1 MKRIVLKTEPLAADQ
16 IIRMLEENH
25 ILMNDY
31 ARMYIAHPR
40 FFSRQSEEVSVVIA
54 SLQETGLETGATLN
68 EIFRHIQTIG
78 LKPCSPET
86 GAFLRLQ
93 WKEQPQSRNSV
104 LSGTHSA
111 PDSAVTVLSE
121 LLEEDDAFPKGLY
134 LRNVDGSLWLRG
146 YICDSTYRFPEDAL
160 FAFQESSL

>member
-1 MKRIVLKTEPLAADQ
+1 MKRIVLKTESLAADQ
-16 IIRMLEENH
+16 IIKMLEENH

>member
-1 MKRIVLKTEPLAADQ
+1 MKRIVLKTESLAADQ

-68 EIFRHIQTIG
+68 EIFRHIETSG

-146 YICDSTYRFPEDAL
+146 YICDLTYRFPEDAL

>member
-1 MKRIVLKTEPLAADQ
+1 MKRIVLKTESLAADQ

-54 SLQETGLETGATLN
+54 SLQETGLETRATLN
-68 EIFRHIQTIG
+68 EIFRHIQTIR

>member
-1 MKRIVLKTEPLAADQ
+1 MKRIVLKTESLAADQ

-31 ARMYIAHPR
+31 ARKYIAHPR
-40 FFSRQSEEVSVVIA
+40 FFTRQSEEVSVVIA

-93 WKEQPQSRNSV
+93 WKEQLQSRNSV

>member
-1 MKRIVLKTEPLAADQ
+1 MKRIVLKTESLAADQ

>member
-1 MKRIVLKTEPLAADQ
+1 MKRIVLKTESLTADQ

-31 ARMYIAHPR
+31 ARLYIAHPR
-40 FFSRQSEEVSVVIA
+40 FFSRQSEKVSVVIA

>member
-1 MKRIVLKTEPLAADQ
+1 MKRIVLKTESLAADQ

-40 FFSRQSEEVSVVIA
+40 FFSIQSEEVSVVIA

-146 YICDSTYRFPEDAL
+146 YICDLTYRFPEDAL

>member
-1 MKRIVLKTEPLAADQ
+1 MKRIVLKTEILAADQ

-68 EIFRHIQTIG
+68 EIFLHIQTIG

-146 YICDSTYRFPEDAL
+146 YICDLTYRFPEDAL

>member
-1 MKRIVLKTEPLAADQ
+1 LNTGFLPAGQV
-16 IIRMLEENH
+16 IRMLEENQ

-31 ARMYIAHPR
+31 ARIYISHPR
-40 FFSRQSEEVSVVIA
+40 FFSRQTEKISIVIA
-54 SLQETGLETGATLN
+54 SLRETGLESGATLD

-93 WKEQPQSRNSV
+93 WKEQPQSQNSV

-146 YICDSTYRFPEDAL
+146 YICDLTYRFPEDAL

>member
-1 MKRIVLKTEPLAADQ
+1 MKRIVLKTESLTADQ

-31 ARMYIAHPR
+31 ARLYIAHPR

-68 EIFRHIQTIG
+68 EIFRHIQTIR

-86 GAFLRLQ
+86 GVFLRLQ

>member
-1 MKRIVLKTEPLAADQ
+1 MKRIVLKTESLAADQ

-31 ARMYIAHPR
+31 ARLYIAHPR

>member
-1 MKRIVLKTEPLAADQ
+1 MKRIVLKTESLAADQ
-16 IIRMLEENH
+16 IIRILEENH

-146 YICDSTYRFPEDAL
+146 YICDLTYRFPEDAL